1 MQRRTF
7 LEPIRSAAFLV
18 TCSVVALAAAQS
30 PPPSP
35 PSNANNEWLAQ
46 TAKLYYSSAK
56 AGLKGFDCALAP
68 DWQAFFA
75 SRDGG
80 TVSASDVTAVTL
92 LNSVKVAVHT
102 RMDGGTILDWNPPA
116 QQLDPAQTALLDQ
129 MHGAVNQMVQ
139 GFVQFWSPFIESQ
152 VVPDSA
158 DGLDMTTTADGGK
171 QIHVAAGQVDVT
183 ENFDSG
189 RILRQYNVTMS
200 GTKILLTPT
209 YSTSD
214 HGLLVSQFHAFV
226 QPSNNS
232 QQAQEMNVA
241 VTYQWIEGFP
251 LPGQLHMEVV
261 NVAGLNF
268 AFQGCTVQH

>member
-7 LEPIRSAAFLV
+7 PGPARSAAFLV
-18 TCSVVALAAAQS
+18 ACSFIALATAQS
-30 PPPSP
+30 PPSGPTS
-35 PSNANNEWLAQ
+35 SDNNAWLAQ
-46 TAKLYYSSAK
+46 AAKMYYSSAK
-56 AGLKGFDCALAP
+56 TGLKGFDCGLAP

-80 TVSASDVTAVTL
+80 TVSASDVTAVSL

-102 RMDGGTILDWNPPA
+102 RMDGGTIIDWNPPT
-116 QQLDPAQTALLDQ
+116 QQLEPAQSTLLNQ

-139 GFVQFWSPFIESQ
+139 GFVQFWTPFIESQ

-158 DGLDMTTTADGGK
+158 DGLDMTTTADGGR
-171 QIHVAAGQVDVT
+171 QIHVAAGQVEVT
-183 ENFDSG
+183 ETFDSG
-189 RILRQYNVTMS
+189 HILRQYNVTMS

-209 YSTSD
+209 YSASD

-226 QPSNNS
+226 QPIDSS
-232 QQAQEMNVA
+232 QKAEEMNVA
-241 VTYQWIEGFP
+241 VTYQWIDGFP

-261 NVAGLNF
+261 SVAGLNF
-268 AFQGCTVQH
+268 AFQNCAVQH